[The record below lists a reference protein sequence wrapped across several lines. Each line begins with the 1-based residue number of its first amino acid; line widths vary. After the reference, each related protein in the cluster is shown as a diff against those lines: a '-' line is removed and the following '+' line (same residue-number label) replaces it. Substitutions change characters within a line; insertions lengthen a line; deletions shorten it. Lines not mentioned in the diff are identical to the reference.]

1 MCISGESTTGVV
13 SGEAVAVFLFFCFF
27 VFVLFTQNLAMCL
40 MIVPVKSLCVDL
52 SLQVHSV
59 TEILH
64 IFSVALQ
71 VKS

>member
-1 MCISGESTTGVV
+1 MCISGEATIGVV
-13 SGEAVAVFLFFCFF
+13 PGEAVAVVLFF
-27 VFVLFTQNLAMCL
+27 FVLFTQNLAMCL